1 MIHLTPKVKIKFIAL
16 ANAGLKQLNKRL
28 YKDIKSPSLKNELAR
43 IGFVLV
49 VVVPILAFTM
59 TILFATLAW
68 LITKG

>member
-1 MIHLTPKVKIKFIAL
+1 MTHLTPKVKIKFIAL
-16 ANAGLKQLNKRL
+16 ASAGLKQLNKRL
-28 YKDIKSPSLKNELAR
+28 YKDIKSQSLKKELVR

-49 VVVPILAFTM
+49 VVVPTLAFIM